1 VVAPPTNPLK
11 PFLLP
16 SPKAPLFSSVS
27 GHLVVK
33 VPSLPKSQHSSPPFL
48 NTVMTSPSWLLVS
61 RSEVRIYTV
70 ARQLDRLPTLVLE
83 PMPLQLPHTLA
94 SFVTLSRVRVWPT
107 SRSATSIPGLPGM
120 FIPSSLSA
128 LHHSTDSASAGPK
141 VASTL
146 SLTPA
151 TSSEWMHTH
160 ISRTQ
165 WPTASTMVRACSML
179 RWLQPKLQLE
189 ASPFGSPKLDGQ

>member
-1 VVAPPTNPLK
+1 MNPLK

-16 SPKAPLFSSVS
+16 SPRAPPFSSVS
-27 GHLVVK
+27 GHLVVRA
-33 VPSLPKSQHSSPPFL
+33 PSLPRSQLSSPPFL
-48 NTVMTSPSWLLVS
+48 NTVMTSPSWLPVS

-83 PMPLQLPHTLA
+83 PMPLQLPHILA
-94 SFVTLSRVRVWPT
+94 SFVLLSRIRVWPT
-107 SRSATSIPGLPGM
+107 SQSATSIPGLPGM
-120 FIPSSLSA
+120 FILSSLSV
-128 LHHSTDSASAGPK
+128 LRCSTDFSSAGRK

-146 SLTPA
+146 SLTPV

-165 WPTASTMVRACSML
+165 WPTASTMARACSML
-179 RWLQPKLQLE
+179 HWLQPKLQLE